1 MRGRD
6 FSLVLAG
13 FLHTGAMTMPGS
25 DLKKELSTA
34 YAKSYCVASWH
45 VWPRSCCSAAARKS
59 SGSDATMT
67 CCVLH
72 IAVHVGVGAA
82 TRREPY
88 KQQA

>member
-13 FLHTGAMTMPGS
+13 FLHTGAMTMPES

-34 YAKSYCVASWH
+34 YAKSYCV
-45 VWPRSCCSAAARKS
+45 
-59 SGSDATMT
+59 T